1 MHSGSILK
9 ARLPTM
15 MATRDRRGAWLAGLA
30 AIAAPIS
37 EREVIVARVPL
48 RPRRGLNG
56 SKALPEENLSGSVT
70 SDMAG
75 TIDRLETRLMSE
87 DK

>member
-1 MHSGSILK
+1 MI
-9 ARLPTM
+9 
-15 MATRDRRGAWLAGLA
+15 ATRDRRGAWLAGLA
-30 AIAAPIS
+30 AIAASIS

-56 SKALPEENLSGSVT
+56 SKALPKENRSGSAT
-70 SDMAG
+70 SVMAG
-75 TIDRLETRLMSE
+75 TIDRLETRLMPE